1 MPDTPFPPWI
11 FNSWINIHV
20 STHCSR
26 LKNQELKDAEGKLKE
41 LQSQP
46 TNADA
51 EHEMSELE
59 VTVKGLEQRLHKLS
73 NEQNLVSKE
82 EKENISKNHELAVKE
97 WRKRKRMCSNVM
109 EAILESYPKSKKDFI
124 EEVGIETDEEVG
136 VKIPDMY

>member
-1 MPDTPFPPWI
+1 MALISNCGPVIRVKNREFSVPDTPFPPWI

-82 EKENISKNHELAVKE
+82 AS
-97 WRKRKRMCSNVM
+97 S
-109 EAILESYPKSKKDFI
+109 
-124 EEVGIETDEEVG
+124 
-136 VKIPDMY
+136 